1 MVLLALPEGER
12 ARNPPSI
19 VSEQAVRVSPEAVM
33 ATRQGFEEPRNP
45 LWEGFQGGP
54 TMDRN
59 LHCHVFAVEH
69 GMQISGPKLV
79 NC

>member
-1 MVLLALPEGER
+1 
-12 ARNPPSI
+12 
-19 VSEQAVRVSPEAVM
+19 M

-69 GMQISGPKLV
+69 GMLISGLKLV

>member
-19 VSEQAVRVSPEAVM
+19 VSGRAVRARRRRHGD
-33 ATRQGFEEPRNP
+33 RQGFEEPGNP

-69 GMQISGPKLV
+69 GMLISGPKLV
-79 NC
+79 N